1 MPVGRSGYCP
11 GVGTFLLV
19 TLGWLLIV
27 LVIVDVFR
35 TVLWSTE
42 GAGPLTGGLTAI
54 GRRLAPHLPGG
65 ARIRSIVGPTTLA
78 LIAILWAA
86 LLFVGFV
93 LTLEAD
99 PDAIGTSTTKQ
110 PVPLGQRVYFVGY
123 TLFTL
128 GNGDLA
134 PLTDGTR
141 AITVLISATGLL
153 LITTAVTYL
162 LPVISA
168 SVASRSFA
176 SSVRSLGETPE
187 DVVTG
192 AWDGTRIQLDHQL
205 RELSGSLSQLAE
217 QHLAYPVLHLFHS
230 SEPSASAPLAVA
242 DLDDV
247 LTLLDGVDQHAAPL
261 ATPRRQARAAIEAY
275 LETYGPLID
284 DGEAPPAPDT
294 GALAAAGIPV
304 LDPAAY
310 SRAVGGRDEHRRRIR
325 GLARASGFGQR

>member
-1 MPVGRSGYCP
+1 M
-11 GVGTFLLV
+11 GTFLLV

-35 TVLWSTE
+35 TVLWSAE
-42 GAGPLTGGLTAI
+42 GAGPLTGGLTSTA
-54 GRRLAPHLPGG
+54 RRVAPHLRGG
-65 ARIRSIVGPTTLA
+65 GGVRSVLGPLTLA
-78 LIAILWAA
+78 LIVILWAV
-86 LLFVGFV
+86 LLYVGFV

-99 PDAIGTSTTKQ
+99 PDSIGTSTAKQ

-123 TLFTL
+123 ALFTL

-134 PLTDGTR
+134 PLTDGSR

-162 LPVISA
+162 LPVVSA

-176 SSVRSLGETPE
+176 SSVRSLGDTPE

-192 AWDGTRIQLDHQL
+192 AWDGTRVQLDHQL
-205 RELSGSLSQLAE
+205 RELSGALSQLTE

-230 SEPSASAPLAVA
+230 SEPAASAPLAVA

-247 LTLLDGVDQHAAPL
+247 LTLLDGVDPRVAPL
-261 ATPRRQARAAIEAY
+261 ATARRQARASIEAY
-275 LETYGPLID
+275 LKTYGHVIED
-284 DGEAPPAPDT
+284 SEAPPAPDT
-294 GALAAAGIPV
+294 GPLAAAGIPV
-304 LDPAAY
+304 LAPAAY
-310 SRAVGGRDEHRRRIR
+310 SLAVGARDEHRSRIR
-325 GLARASGFGQR
+325 GLVRASGFGPR

>member
-1 MPVGRSGYCP
+1 MPAAGIGYWP
-11 GVGTFLLV
+11 VVATFFV
-19 TLGWLLIV
+19 VALGWLLIAV
-27 LVIVDVFR
+27 VFVDVFR
-35 TVLWSTE
+35 TVLWSGQ
-42 GAGPLTGGLTAI
+42 GAGPLTGGVTAI
-54 GRRLAPHLPGG
+54 GRRIAPHLPGG
-65 ARIRSIVGPTTLA
+65 GRVRSAVGPVALA
-78 LIAILWAA
+78 LIAILWAGV
-86 LLFVGFV
+86 LLVGFT

-99 PDAIGTSTTKQ
+99 PDSIGTSTTKQ

-134 PLTDGTR
+134 PLTDGSR

-153 LITTAVTYL
+153 LITTAVAYL
-162 LPVISA
+162 LPVVSA

-192 AWDGTRIQLDHQL
+192 AWDGTQIQLDHQL
-205 RELSGSLSQLAE
+205 RDLAGALSQLAE

-230 SEPSASAPLAVA
+230 TEASASAPLAVA

-247 LTLLDGVDQHAAPL
+247 LTLLDGVDQRVAPL

-275 LETYGPLID
+275 LETYGRRID
-284 DGEAPPAPDT
+284 EAEVPPAPGT
-294 GALAAAGIPV
+294 GRLDAAGIPL
-304 LDPAAY
+304 LDPPAY
-310 SRAVGGRDEHRRRIR
+310 ALAVGARDQHRSRVQ
-325 GLARASGFGQR
+325 GLVESSGFDR